1 MDRRYRIPGGQRD
14 DLTAPKEKNGVGD
27 DQQRISLEVNQG
39 SKCLFDLLAVAG
51 FQNMRL
57 EPDGASTRLDIR
69 RLLGLTSRPTLAA
82 LGTSSRNNSRRFAPS
97 GPARTVTPVALT
109 PGRLR
114 LSTRPDLTGSEE
126 VVK

>member
-51 FQNMRL
+51 FQNMVSA
-57 EPDGASTRLDIR
+57 P
-69 RLLGLTSRPTLAA
+69 
-82 LGTSSRNNSRRFAPS
+82 TSSALARSRTRAANAPS
-97 GPARTVTPVALT
+97 ISCSVLAFRTRTCRPMTRAARCAS
-109 PGRLR
+109 
-114 LSTRPDLTGSEE
+114 LSW
-126 VVK
+126 VCA